1 MKVKFSFLMMLKDIS
16 NGSQETND
24 INVGIRGGDEIID
37 AHGNILLHC
46 PEIVALNVSNI
57 TVML

>member
-24 INVGIRGGDEIID
+24 INVGIRAGDEIID